1 MTPPPSRPALCI
13 HGHFYQPPRENPWT
27 GRVEAQTGAA
37 PAHDWNERI
46 TEECY
51 RPNAAAR
58 LLPHAERDLDER
70 ELSNYS
76 RMSFDFG
83 PTLLAYLA
91 REQRDVHDALVAGD
105 RDAVRR
111 FSGHGV
117 AIAQSYSHAIL
128 PLASARDRRTE
139 VRWGLRDFELRF
151 GRRSEGLWLPE
162 CAVDTPTLEV
172 LADEGVRFTIL
183 APGQARRVRRIGG
196 DRWTPLGEGK
206 GVDTRVPYLVR
217 LGSGRSIAVFFYDGR
232 LAHSVAFGRTLT
244 DGAGFLAALERDHGD
259 VPGLVHF
266 ATDGETYGHHQRLGE
281 MGLAWLLE
289 SVERGES
296 VFDLTVYG
304 RHLERQPPVDEV
316 EIVEKSSWSCAHGI
330 ERWRSACGCSG
341 GRRQGSQSWRRPLRD
356 ALDLLRDLL
365 APIFERECGELLVDP
380 WGARDRFAEVLVR
393 RTPRI
398 ENIFLDREA
407 GRVLDEPDKL
417 RALQLLDMQR
427 QALLMYASCAWFF
440 DDLSDIEPL
449 QTVAHA
455 ARAIEL
461 AGPRDIPRLERLF
474 STALASAVGNDG
486 ATGDVVY
493 ERVVA
498 THRPLV
504 TDSTP

>member
-1 MTPPPSRPALCI
+1 MRKPALCI

-27 GRVEAQTGAA
+27 GRVEAQPSAA

-51 RPNAAAR
+51 RPNSAAR
-58 LLPHAERDLDER
+58 LLPHAERNLGER
-70 ELSNYS
+70 EFMNYAH
-76 RMSFDFG
+76 MSFDFG

-91 REQRDVHDALVAGD
+91 REQRDVHEALVAGD

-111 FSGHGV
+111 FSGHGA
-117 AIAQSYSHAIL
+117 AIAQSYSHSIL

-139 VRWGLRDFELRF
+139 VVWGLRDFELRF

-162 CAVDTPTLEV
+162 CAADTPTLEE

-183 APGQARRVRRIGG
+183 SPRQARRIRRIGSENWTMLDG
-196 DRWTPLGEGK
+196 DKTI
-206 GVDTRVPYLVR
+206 DTRVPYLVR
-217 LGSGRSIAVFFYDGR
+217 LGAGRQIAVFFYDGP
-232 LAHSVAFGRTLT
+232 LAHSVAFGRTLC
-244 DGAGFLAALERDHGD
+244 DGAAFLAALEREHGHL
-259 VPGLVHF
+259 PGLVHF

-296 VFDLTVYG
+296 AFDLTVYG
-304 RHLERQPPVDEV
+304 RHLEKQPPIHEV
-316 EIVEKSSWSCAHGI
+316 EIFEKSSWSCAHGV

-341 GRRQGSQSWRRPLRD
+341 GRRQGNQSWRTPLRE

-365 APIFERECGELLVDP
+365 APIYERECGELLEDP

-407 GRVLDEPDKL
+407 GRVLAEPDKL

-427 QALLMYASCAWFF
+427 HALLMYASCAWFF

-461 AGPRDIPRLERLF
+461 AGVREVPRLERLF
-474 STALASAVGNDG
+474 TNALSHAVGNDG

-498 THRPLV
+498 AHRPA
-504 TDSTP
+504 TDANN

>member
-1 MTPPPSRPALCI
+1 MRRPSLCI

-27 GRVEAQTGAA
+27 GRVEAQTSAA

-51 RPNAAAR
+51 RPNTAAR
-58 LLPHAERDLDER
+58 LLAHAERNLEER
-70 ELSNYS
+70 EFMNYAH
-76 RMSFDFG
+76 MSFDFG

-91 REQRDVHDALVAGD
+91 REQRDVHDALVACD

-111 FSGHGV
+111 FSGHGA

-128 PLASARDRRTE
+128 PLANERDRRTE
-139 VRWGLRDFELRF
+139 VHWGLRDFELRF
-151 GRRSEGLWLPE
+151 GRKSEGLWLPE
-162 CAVDTPTLEV
+162 CAVDTPTLET

-183 APGQARRVRRIGG
+183 APGQARRFRRIGA
-196 DRWTPLGEGK
+196 DQWTTVAEG
-206 GVDTRVPYLVR
+206 GATIDTHLPYLVR
-217 LGSGRSIAVFFYDGR
+217 LGSGRQIAVFFYDGP

-244 DGAGFLAALERDHGD
+244 DGAAFLAALERDHGSAA
-259 VPGLVHF
+259 GLVHF

-289 SVERGES
+289 SVDRGDS
-296 VFDLTVYG
+296 AFDLTVYG
-304 RHLERQPPVDEV
+304 RHLERQPPMHEV
-316 EIVEKSSWSCAHGI
+316 EIHEKSSWSCAHGV

-341 GRRQGSQSWRRPLRD
+341 GRRVGNQSWRAPLRE

-365 APIFERECGELLVDP
+365 APIYERECGELLLDP

-398 ENIFLDREA
+398 ENVFLDREA
-407 GRVLDEPDKL
+407 GCVLEEPDKL

-461 AGPRDIPRLERLF
+461 AGPEETARLERLF
-474 STALASAVGNDG
+474 CNALKRAVGNDG

-498 THRPLV
+498 AHRPGQGDRD
-504 TDSTP
+504 T